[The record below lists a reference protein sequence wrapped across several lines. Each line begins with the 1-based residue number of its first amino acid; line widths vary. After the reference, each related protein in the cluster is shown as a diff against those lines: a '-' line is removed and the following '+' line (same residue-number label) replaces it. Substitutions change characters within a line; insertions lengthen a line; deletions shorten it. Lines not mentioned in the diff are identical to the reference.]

1 MKNLLLSI
9 CFIFVVSISLSQS
22 KKGIGFRGGI
32 NISKITNAS
41 LEHKT
46 NAYFGIFYQTRIS
59 DFYALQP
66 ELGYS
71 NQGGKTKNEGLI
83 YVEYITIGVTNKFFL
98 SPGLGLYLLARP
110 GLDLDIDDTLIGLI
124 NRGEGSGNQATFIDF
139 SMSFGFGFEFKNGLA
154 IEARYKQG
162 LIDVYSGSFHNFDSE
177 LYQDRSQFN
186 SVFQIGLAYKFNTSK
201 KD

>member
-9 CFIFVVSISLSQS
+9 CFIFVASISFSQS
-22 KKGIGFRGGI
+22 KKGIGFRGGV
-32 NISKITNAS
+32 NISKLTNAN

-71 NQGGKTKNEGLI
+71 NQGGKTKNEGLV
-83 YVEYITIGVTNKFFL
+83 YVEYITLGVTNKFFP
-98 SPGLGLYLLARP
+98 SPDLGLYMLATP
-110 GLDLDIDDTLIGLI
+110 GFDFDIDDTPIGLA
-124 NRGEGSGNQATFIDF
+124 NRNGNSGNDATFIDF
-139 SMSFGFGFEFKNGLA
+139 NFSFGFGMEFKNGLS

-162 LIDVYSGSFHNFDSE
+162 LVDVYSSSFHNFESQ
-177 LYQDRSQFN
+177 LYEDRNQFN
-186 SVFQIGLAYKFNTSK
+186 SVFQIGLAYKFNLSK